1 MGTLCFRYR
10 LILVVNS
17 EAFEALGSAVG
28 KLLLGN
34 YSQDA
39 ADVLSSRINPMT
51 RAVYTSY
58 YKTALSIPSS
68 QTN

>member
-1 MGTLCFRYR
+1 MGTLRFRYR

-17 EAFEALGSAVG
+17 EAFEALSSAVG

-34 YSQDA
+34 YFQDV
-39 ADVLSSRINPMT
+39 ADVPSSRINPLT
-51 RAVYTSY
+51 RPIDTSY
-58 YKTALSIPSS
+58 YKTALSISSS

>member
-17 EAFEALGSAVG
+17 EAFEALSLAVG

-39 ADVLSSRINPMT
+39 ADVLSSRINPKT
-51 RAVYTSY
+51 RPIYTSY
-58 YKTALSIPSS
+58 SKTALSISSS

>member
-17 EAFEALGSAVG
+17 EAFEVLSSAVG

-39 ADVLSSRINPMT
+39 ADVLSSRINPKT
-51 RAVYTSY
+51 RPIYTSY
-58 YKTALSIPSS
+58 SKTALSISSS